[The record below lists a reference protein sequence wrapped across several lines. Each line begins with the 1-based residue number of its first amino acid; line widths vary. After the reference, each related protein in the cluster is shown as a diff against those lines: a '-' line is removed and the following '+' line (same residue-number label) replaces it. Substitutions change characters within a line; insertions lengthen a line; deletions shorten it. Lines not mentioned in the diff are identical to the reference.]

1 MILLLASMIA
11 VAEEPTTSATDV
23 PPQELLATSMEVDEA
38 LVPTHPDRSKRP
50 PVLSAD
56 AKELPTP
63 EVRMI
68 GGIPVSLVRVKGVK
82 DVEMGL
88 RYEMG
93 AIALAPG
100 KDEFVV
106 GTVGW
111 LQNAGTESYSPSE
124 LQVAQDLIG
133 ASVWSEETGLNSHEV
148 GLSVPRSDLAAAIP
162 ILTSV
167 VTEPSFPKGEVK
179 RYTRES
185 ARELIDLAP
194 LSGSTVA
201 GRASF
206 YGWYP
211 SDHPLGQRPQPE
223 SWAKVKNKQ
232 LLAYHGALQEQAAK
246 SLLVVGDVSFDELTP
261 LLTPLLTE
269 IGQGTVS
276 TPHPSG
282 PVLAT
287 DRLIAVDLPGAEQ
300 AEIRL
305 VMAAPAL
312 GHEDSVNFGVANF
325 IYGGAFLS
333 RLNSNLREDKGLTYG
348 SRSSYQA
355 RHGSGRWVVQT
366 DVSAENVAVA
376 VEEIGKEIV
385 LLAKEGP
392 TAEELSGAS
401 DVPGWNETL
410 LTAGSAYSL
419 YDGLRYT
426 QETVDQARADV
437 VASADPDADAV
448 RASFERWTAD
458 EQVRLWVIVG
468 PRAVIESQLAGLG
481 VQPEWVSPAD
491 AVRGANY

>member
-1 MILLLASMIA
+1 MILLLASLIA
-11 VAEEPTTSATDV
+11 GAEEPTTSATDV

-38 LVPTHPDRSKRP
+38 LVPTRPDRSKRP
-50 PVLSAD
+50 PVLAAD
-56 AKELPTP
+56 AKELPAP
-63 EVRMI
+63 EVREI
-68 GGIPVSLVRVKGVK
+68 AGVPVSLVRVKGVK

-93 AIALAPG
+93 AIELAPG
-100 KDEFVV
+100 GEEFVV

-111 LQNAGTESYSPSE
+111 LQNAGTKSYSPSE

-133 ASVWSEETGLNSHEV
+133 ANVWSEETGLTTHEV

-162 ILTSV
+162 ILESV
-167 VTEPSFPKGEVK
+167 VLEPSFPKKDVK

-194 LSGSTVA
+194 LDGSTIA
-201 GRASF
+201 SRASF

-223 SWAKVKNKQ
+223 TWSKVKNKQ
-232 LLAYHGALQEQAAK
+232 LFAYHETLQAQAQK
-246 SLLVVGDVSFDELTP
+246 SLLVVGDVTFDELTP

-269 IGQGTVS
+269 VGQGTVR
-276 TPHPSG
+276 TPHPQG
-282 PVLAT
+282 EVLAV
-287 DRLIAVDLPGAEQ
+287 DRLIAVDLPAAEQ

-305 VMAAPAL
+305 VMAAPPL
-312 GHEDSVNFGVANF
+312 GHEDEVDFGVANF

-333 RLNSNLREDKGLTYG
+333 RLNSNLREEKGLTYG
-348 SRSSYQA
+348 SRSGYYT

-366 DVSAENVAVA
+366 DVAAANVGVA
-376 VEEIGKEIV
+376 LQEIDKEIT
-385 LLAKEGP
+385 LLGAEGP

-401 DVPGWNETL
+401 DVPSWNETL
-410 LTAGSAYSL
+410 LTASSAYSR

-426 QETVDQARADV
+426 EQSVEDARAEV
-437 VASADPDADAV
+437 VASAAPEAEAV
-448 RASFERWTAD
+448 RASFQRWTSD
-458 EQVRLWVIVG
+458 DQVRLWVVVG
-468 PRAVIESQLAGLG
+468 PRSIIESQLAGLG
-481 VQPEWVSPAD
+481 VEPEWVSPAD